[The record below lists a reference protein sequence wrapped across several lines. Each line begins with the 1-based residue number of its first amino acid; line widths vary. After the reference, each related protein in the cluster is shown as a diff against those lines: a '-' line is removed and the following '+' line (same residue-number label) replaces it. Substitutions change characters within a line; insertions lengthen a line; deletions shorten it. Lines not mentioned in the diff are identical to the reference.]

1 MALTLNHFSIR
12 STDLAACERFYVGV
26 LGLTVGPRPD
36 FPFPGLWIY
45 RGDHADPA
53 NAVVHIIGKDKAA
66 PQGLDNY
73 LGERDEATLQGSGA
87 VDHIAFFATGMAAM
101 RAHLEAD
108 AIPYRH
114 RVVPA
119 IGLQQIFLTD
129 PCGVVI
135 ELNYPA
141 DEAQAEAA

>member
-12 STDLAACERFYVGV
+12 SSDLDACERFYVGV

-66 PQGLDNY
+66 PAGLDNY
-73 LGERDEATLQGSGA
+73 LGERNEASLQGSGA
-87 VDHIAFFATGMAAM
+87 VDHIAFFANGMAAM
-101 RAHLEAD
+101 WAHLEANQ
-108 AIPYRH
+108 ITYRH

-141 DEAQAEAA
+141 DEAKAEAA

>member
-12 STDLAACERFYVGV
+12 STDLDACERFYVGV
-26 LGLTVGPRPD
+26 LGLSVGPRPD

-53 NAVVHIIGKDKAA
+53 NAVVHIIGKDMAA
-66 PQGLDNY
+66 PAGLDNY
-73 LGERDEATLQGSGA
+73 LGERAEATLQGSGA
-87 VDHIAFFATGMAAM
+87 VDHIAFFADGMAAM
-101 RAHLEAD
+101 RAHLEANKV
-108 AIPYRH
+108 AYRH

-119 IGLQQIFLTD
+119 MGLQQIFVTD

-141 DEAQAEAA
+141 EEA

>member
-12 STDLAACERFYVGV
+12 SSDLDACERFYVGV

-66 PQGLDNY
+66 PAGLDNY
-73 LGERDEATLQGSGA
+73 LGERNEASLQGSGA
-87 VDHIAFFATGMAAM
+87 VDHIAFSPMAWPRCGRIWRPTRSPTATASCPPSACSRSSSPTPAAW
-101 RAHLEAD
+101 
-108 AIPYRH
+108 
-114 RVVPA
+114 
-119 IGLQQIFLTD
+119 
-129 PCGVVI
+129 
-135 ELNYPA
+135 
-141 DEAQAEAA
+141 

>member
-12 STDLAACERFYVGV
+12 SSDLGACERFYVGV
-26 LGLTVGPRPD
+26 LGLSVGPRPD

-53 NAVVHIIGKDKAA
+53 NAVVHIIGTDKSA
-66 PQGLDNY
+66 PAGLDNY
-73 LGERDEATLQGSGA
+73 LGARDEASLQGSGA
-87 VDHIAFFATGMAAM
+87 VDHIAFFASGMAAM
-101 RAHLEAD
+101 RAHLD
-108 AIPYRH
+108 AKQVAYRH

-141 DEAQAEAA
+141 DEAAADAA